1 MRNSKLII
9 SGAVA
14 IGAIL
19 GIGAASAADMA
30 VKARPIAVDPAYNWT
45 GFYIGGNVGGAWI
58 TDDRSLVPSA
68 GFGLPPPG
76 AALIAASGTGRLTG
90 SGFIGGVQAGYNY
103 QVNSWVWGVEA
114 DIDAINIRRSNL
126 VNLAA
131 LGVPPFA
138 AGNTLTQTFKSDW
151 MSTVRG
157 RVGYAAGSW
166 LVYATGGLAIANVQA
181 GDFEHFFVADV
192 NGSGS
197 SVKTGW
203 AVGAGLEYAF
213 NRNWSLKGEY
223 LHADLGSI
231 SYQAGP
237 PILIPTSFSLDSSR
251 FRIDTV
257 RVGLNYRFGGPV
269 VAKY

>member
-1 MRNSKLII
+1 MRNSNLII
-9 SGAVA
+9 SAAVA
-14 IGAIL
+14 VSAIL
-19 GIGAASAADMA
+19 GIGEASAADMA
-30 VKARPIAVDPAYNWT
+30 VKARPMAVDPVFSWT
-45 GFYIGGNVGGAWI
+45 GFYIGGNVGGAWM
-58 TDDRSLVPSA
+58 TDDRSLVPAA

-76 AALIAASGTGRLTG
+76 PAQLAATGSGRLSG

-114 DIDAINIRRSNL
+114 DIDAMNIRRSNL
-126 VNLAA
+126 IDLSGLGAA
-131 LGVPPFA
+131 FV

-181 GDFEHFFVADV
+181 SDFEHFAAADV

-197 SVKTGW
+197 SVRTGW

-213 NRNWSLKGEY
+213 NRNWSVKGEY

-231 SYQAGP
+231 AYQAGP
-237 PILIPTSFSLDSSR
+237 PAAFPASFSQDSSR
-251 FRIDTV
+251 FRLDTV